1 MLHLLTASSAATF
14 VVFLCM
20 FNKTHEWEIFSC
32 TLGNKASPPLY
43 VLCSVVIVIIQ
54 VKCRQCGA
62 ACHSAQSS
70 EWVNHLQRAQCNIWH
85 ASTTGFSGT
94 DFTVIGCVMRGFYLD
109 LPKRKLRTI
118 SITQLSALGQS
129 RPFCEEAL
137 SGKLTQHSSAVLAVA
152 DSFLRLRLLAHTCD
166 SEERNSFGLSPT
178 SVTVLFSS
186 SHRLQLLHRVI
197 RTEVEKSYSNAGL
210 CWSACVRRWWVIKL
224 SPVWPWCVTALRIF
238 ITIPID

>member
-1 MLHLLTASSAATF
+1 MSESSATRTMQHLACLDYG
-14 VVFLCM
+14 VFGHRFHSHWVC
-20 FNKTHEWEIFSC
+20 HERFLSW
-32 TLGNKASPPLY
+32 L
-43 VLCSVVIVIIQ
+43 
-54 VKCRQCGA
+54 
-62 ACHSAQSS
+62 
-70 EWVNHLQRAQCNIWH
+70 
-85 ASTTGFSGT
+85 
-94 DFTVIGCVMRGFYLD
+94 